1 MNSST
6 DPLPDLTGPAKRIA
20 VIGGGPAGLMAAERL
35 CDAGYAVD
43 LYEQMGSVGRKFL
56 LAGKGGLNLTHGE
69 AKAQFIARYRERS
82 EEIGRWLGHFDATDL
97 RRWAS
102 QQGVDTFVGSSGR
115 VFPQDLRAAPLLRGW
130 VRRLRASGVRFHVH
144 HKLTAWARSPAG
156 DFKLQFESRGVAIE
170 QSAHCLI
177 LALGGGSWPQLGSDG
192 YWTRWIGAKGI
203 GVAPLKACNCGF
215 EIDWSVHFSGR
226 FAGAAIKPVEMCWTD
241 SNQQLRRQRGE
252 FICTAVGVE
261 GSLFY
266 AASPDLREQIA
277 ASACATVQLDLLPD
291 HSERQVLD
299 VLEKPRAGRSLGE
312 VLRRSLRL
320 EGARAGL
327 VFEFTSA
334 AERRNPSL
342 LAKRIKSLS
351 LPLRRCRP
359 LAEAISSAGGVE
371 FDSLDPQLMSRS
383 CPGVF
388 FAGEM
393 LDWEAPTG
401 GYLLTACFA
410 SAVVAATAAILWL
423 RD

>member
-6 DPLPDLTGPAKRIA
+6 DPLPDLEKPAKRIA

-82 EEIGRWLGHFDATDL
+82 EEVGGWLAHFDATDL
-97 RRWAS
+97 RTWAS
-102 QQGVDTFVGSSGR
+102 QQGVETFVGSSGR
-115 VFPQDLRAAPLLRGW
+115 VFPQDLKAAPLLRGW
-130 VRRLRASGVRFHVH
+130 VRRLRARGVQFHVQ
-144 HKLTAWARSPAG
+144 HKLTGWAQSTPGA
-156 DFKLQFESRGVAIE
+156 FQLQFESRGAAIE
-170 QSAHCLI
+170 QPARCLI

-203 GVAPLKACNCGF
+203 GVTELKASNCGF
-215 EIDWSVHFSGR
+215 EIDWSVHFSKR
-226 FAGAAIKPVEMCWTD
+226 FAGAAIKPVEMCWVD

-261 GSLFY
+261 GSLIY
-266 AASPDLREQIA
+266 SASPEIREQIA
-277 ASACATVQLDLLPD
+277 TAGCATVQLDLLPD
-291 HSERQVLD
+291 HAEQNVLEA
-299 VLEKPRAGRSLGE
+299 LEKPRAGRSLGE
-312 VLRRSLRL
+312 VLRRSLGL

-334 AERRNPSL
+334 KERQHPPSL
-342 LAKRIKSLS
+342 AKQIKSLP

-359 LAEAISSAGGVE
+359 LVEAISSAGGIQ
-371 FDSLDPQLMSRS
+371 FGSLDPQLMSNS

-410 SAVVAATAAILWL
+410 SGVVAATAAISWL
-423 RD
+423 RA